1 MKFLRMLFLLVLSSS
16 AAFGQATGEYRS
28 NVAIGNWNAAGSWQ
42 SFNGSIWV
50 AAGAAPTGAEPK
62 ITIQGGHNITMP
74 SAGNPTF
81 TISTQL
87 DILATGTLTVQST
100 PAGAT
105 RFILTGLVN
114 NAGTINVTVGGATA
128 NGIVINS
135 GGTISNS
142 GTITSLT
149 PVKVKF
155 NSGSTYNHAFTT
167 TPGVI
172 PTMTW
177 DPASTCAITGYTS
190 NSTAPSGLNQNFGHF
205 TWNCTAQA
213 AYIDL
218 AGALT
223 TVKGNLNLLST
234 NFNGITL
241 NGGGSP
247 YTINITGS
255 LLCSDYFEL
264 NSGSANATYN
274 ITGGLTVDD
283 PINFA
288 GYLVTSS
295 GSGLTTVNIA
305 GNLLLDNLSFIDLSF
320 GSTASTS
327 IFLKGN
333 YTAQNSGSLTYGF
346 GSGTYNLTFN
356 GTSSTQVFTESTSLD
371 GINIT
376 LATNAVLSIPD
387 GGSGNNFLGTDQSF
401 TVNANATLEVGST
414 DASGA
419 IQTGVAAGNIRV
431 SGTRTYNAPCTIV
444 YNGTS
449 AQQIGNGHPG
459 GIGVNTIISNSG
471 GVSISGSVAGVTI
484 GGDLTLAVGSG
495 NLAVGGTKS
504 LTTEG
509 TITTNGNFITV
520 TSTSD
525 LTINGGNG
533 ANITGTFPFASGA
546 KTIRN
551 FTLNRTGGSLTFA
564 NDVTITG
571 LVTLTDGDLI
581 FNGQSLTMSGT
592 FSASGSGTLFGNSAS
607 TCIINGTGAFGE
619 PRFTSNLSGNT
630 IGTFTFNRTS
640 GGTGGVSTT
649 LLIANTFNL
658 SSGTFSNTTGG
669 LQMNNGSTLVR
680 NSTASLTTFAPNDL
694 PAGQYYNVRYTGSS
708 LTTGLELP
716 GTLTDM
722 LGNLTINGGVVTLNK
737 NINVNGNVDLQ
748 SSSFDANGF
757 TITLASTSG
766 TWNKTS
772 GLFIGGSGNLTI
784 DNTLHNASYT
794 ITATSSPNFS
804 NIKIGSGGTNTLRL
818 PTAITVNISGNIIN
832 DGTISPLTAGSGG
845 VNFTGTTSI
854 TGSGSTTFNS
864 VTVTGS
870 LTAPSGTLSVSG
882 NFVNNGTFTHNN
894 GTIAFNGTTA
904 ISGSSTTSLFGVNI
918 AGSLTAPTGTLNVA
932 GNFANTGTFTNNAG
946 TVLFNGTV
954 AGQSISGAGTTFN
967 NISISNPSVVS
978 VNSTVRLNGTLT
990 LIGSGPGGGIFD
1002 ADGAGSGVFIV
1013 SSSAQNAGGMIAA
1026 LPTPA
1031 NFSGNVTVERFIH
1044 SISGGDYRYL
1054 AIPITNGDLS
1064 MIRSAIGVTGNYSD
1078 RSTSSNFSNVVDA
1091 GNTNPSV
1098 FSYNS
1103 STQAYTPINGAG
1115 GLTSAMALDN
1125 KVGYSAYDFSNS
1137 SQTASFRG
1145 TIAAGNVTVNISGTP
1160 GNFNLVPNP
1169 YPAPIDWDN
1178 VTKTNVSNAMYVR
1191 ISNSVFSSYVGGV
1204 VTNAPFGGWTGEVA
1218 VGQSFF
1224 TSSNGSGTSLVFKE
1238 TDKTSNAY
1246 SFLRTASPDNYFR
1259 ITLGSASG
1267 QQDESVIRFM
1277 PGMMDG
1283 YDADVDALKLRNGN
1297 FQSEKIGKKT
1307 YLNLSTYNGVMSEQ
1321 FSVNTIGLPAGE
1333 KIIHLNVTD
1342 VLSGQHLFTFGE
1354 LSNLTVSYNIVLVDR
1369 YKNTE
1374 VDVKEGAVYSF
1385 EVTGD
1390 SESKGGDRFY
1400 LRINGEPARI
1410 LSPLDIRVYPN
1421 PTVDYLHIQLTEDQ
1435 QKNLTSIQMVDVM
1448 GNVMIS
1454 SAIDASLLKP
1464 GIKTVDMRGWS
1475 AGVYV
1480 ATVQFGNSLTSLR
1493 VLRK

>member
-1 MKFLRMLFLLVLSSS
+1 MLLFLVLSSS
-16 AAFGQATGEYRS
+16 VAFGQATGEYRS
-28 NVAIGNWNAAGSWQ
+28 NVATGNWNVAGSWQ
-42 SFNGSIWV
+42 SFNGTIWV

-87 DILATGTLTVQST
+87 DILATGTLTVVSS

-114 NAGTINVTVGGATA
+114 NFGTINVTIGGGVA

-155 NSGSTYNHAFTT
+155 NSGSTYNHAFST
-167 TPGVI
+167 TPGTI
-172 PTMTW
+172 PTATW

-190 NSTAPSGLNQNFGHF
+190 NSTAPSGLGQNFGHF

-218 AGALT
+218 AGALI

-234 NFNGITL
+234 NFTGITL
-241 NGGGSP
+241 NGSGSP
-247 YTINITGS
+247 YTINVTGS

-274 ITGGLTVDD
+274 VTGGLTVSD

-295 GSGLTTVNIA
+295 GSGLTTLNVT
-305 GNLLLDNLSFIDLSF
+305 GDLLVDNSSFIDLSF
-320 GSTASTS
+320 GTVASSS

-333 YTAQNSGSLTYGF
+333 YTAQNSGTVTYGF

-356 GTSSTQVFTESTSLD
+356 GASSTQVFTESTSLD

-376 LATNAVLSIPD
+376 VSTNAVLSIPD

-401 TVNANATLEVGST
+401 TVNSNATLEVGST

-431 SGTRTYNAPCTIV
+431 SGTRTYNTPCTVV

-459 GIGVNTIISNSG
+459 SIGVNTIISNPG
-471 GVSISGSVAGVTI
+471 GVSISGSVSGVTI
-484 GGDLTLAVGSG
+484 GGDLTLASGSG

-525 LTINGGNG
+525 LIINGGNG
-533 ANITGTFPFASGA
+533 ANLTGTFPFASGA

-571 LVTLTDGDLI
+571 TVTLTDGDLI
-581 FNGQSLTMSGT
+581 FNSQSLTMSGT
-592 FSASGSGTLFGNSAS
+592 FAASGSGTLFANSSS
-607 TCIINGTGAFGE
+607 TYIINGTGAFGE

-630 IGTFTFNRTS
+630 IGTFTFNRSS

-737 NINVNGNVDLQ
+737 NININGNVDLQ

-772 GLFIGGSGNLTI
+772 GLFVGGSGSLTI
-784 DNTLHNASYT
+784 DNALHNASYT

-804 NIKIGSGGTNTLRL
+804 NIKVGSGGTNSLRF
-818 PTAITVNISGNIIN
+818 PTAITVNISGNIVN
-832 DGTISPLTAGSGG
+832 DGTISPLTVGSGG

-854 TGSGSTTFNS
+854 TGAGSTSFNT

-870 LTAPSGTLSVSG
+870 LTAPSGTLSVGG
-882 NFVNNGTFTHNN
+882 NFVNNGTFSHNN

-904 ISGSSTTSLFGVNI
+904 ISGSSTTSLYGVSI
-918 AGSLTAPTGTLNVA
+918 SGTLTAPSGTLNVA
-932 GNFANTGTFTNNAG
+932 GNFANTGVFNNNSG

-954 AGQSISGAGTTFN
+954 SGQSVSGSGTTFN
-967 NISISNPSVVS
+967 NISVSNPSVVS
-978 VNSTVRLNGTLT
+978 INSTVRLNGTLT
-990 LIGSGPGGGIFD
+990 LIGSGAGGGIFD

-1013 SSSAQNAGGMIAA
+1013 SSSAQNSGGMIAA

-1064 MIRSAIGVTGNYSD
+1064 MIKSAIGVTGNFSD
-1078 RSTSSNFSNVVDA
+1078 RSTSSNFSNVIDA

-1103 STQAYTPINGAG
+1103 STQSYTSINGAG

-1125 KVGYSAYDFSNS
+1125 KVGYSAYDYSNS

-1145 TIAAGNVTVNISGTP
+1145 TIATGNVTVNISGTT

-1178 VTKTNVSNAMYVR
+1178 VTKTNVNNAMYLR
-1191 ISNSVFSSYVGGV
+1191 ISNSVFSSYVGGL

-1238 TDKTSNAY
+1238 ADKTSNSY
-1246 SFLRTASPDNYFR
+1246 SFLRTGSPENYFR
-1259 ITLGSASG
+1259 VILSSSAG
-1267 QQDESVIRFM
+1267 QQDEAVIRFM
-1277 PGMMDG
+1277 VGKG
-1283 YDADVDALKLRNGN
+1283 AGFDADVDAFKLRNGN
-1297 FQSEKIGKKT
+1297 YQSEKVGNKQ
-1307 YLNLSTYNGVMSEQ
+1307 YLNLASYNSGMSEH
-1321 FSVNTIGLPAGE
+1321 FSINTIDVPEGE
-1333 KIIHLNVTD
+1333 RRIYLSVTD
-1342 VLSGQHLFTFGE
+1342 VASGKHSFTFGE
-1354 LSNLTVSYNIVLVDR
+1354 LSSLLVNYNIVLVDR
-1369 YKNTE
+1369 FRNTE
-1374 VDVKEGAVYSF
+1374 VDVKEGVTYSF
-1385 EVTGD
+1385 DVTNDTMSFGD
-1390 SESKGGDRFY
+1390 DRFY
-1400 LRINGEPARI
+1400 LRINGEPAKEI
-1410 LSPLDIRVYPN
+1410 SPLDIRVYPN
-1421 PTVDYLHIQLTEDQ
+1421 PATDRIQIQLTEDQ
-1435 QKNLTSIQMVDVM
+1435 QKNLTSIQMADVM
-1448 GNVMIS
+1448 GNEMIN
-1454 SAIDASLLKP
+1454 SAKDSSLLKP
-1464 GIKTVDMRGWS
+1464 GIKTVDMTNWS
-1475 AGVYV
+1475 TGVYV
-1480 ATVQFGNSLTSLR
+1480 VTVRFGNSLTSLR
-1493 VLRK
+1493 VIRK